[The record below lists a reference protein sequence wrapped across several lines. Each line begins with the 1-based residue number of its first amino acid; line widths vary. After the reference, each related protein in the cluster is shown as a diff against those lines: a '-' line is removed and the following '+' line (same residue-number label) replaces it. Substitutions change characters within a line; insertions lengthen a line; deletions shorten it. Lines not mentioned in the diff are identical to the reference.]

1 MYILNVL
8 IPFNLLIDTDMGLI
22 KLIEYEYHNDEYFW
36 PGMIDCDDTLKQF
49 SLLSRTDPNPLSV
62 VMKSEDPELQQD
74 LYSQFME
81 KEYSSI
87 LKLSSNTSL
96 CGISSILRTSIDKS
110 VRVTA
115 LCKTQE
121 EADLIKKR
129 HIPVENIILGE
140 PETISLDKYNVL
152 FLKDV
157 EDIRKYKNVD
167 GKEIYIA
174 NYGFNMVIEPDEEQ
188 PLLPMEVLYDYAS
201 SNEFSLIS
209 VYTFRP
215 EDIPVG

>member
-1 MYILNVL
+1 MYMLNVL
-8 IPFNLLIDTDMGLI
+8 IPFNLLVDTDMGLL

-62 VMKSEDPELQQD
+62 VMKSEDPELQKD
-74 LYSQFME
+74 LYNQFME

-96 CGISSILRTSIDKS
+96 CAISSILRTSIDKS
-110 VRVTA
+110 VRVTV
-115 LCKTQE
+115 LCKSQE
-121 EADLIKKR
+121 EADLIEKR
-129 HIPVENIILGE
+129 RIPVENNILGE

-157 EDIRKYKNVD
+157 EDIRRYKNVD

-188 PLLPMEVLYDYAS
+188 PLLPMEVLYDYAG

>member
-1 MYILNVL
+1 MYMLNVL

-36 PGMIDCDDTLKQF
+36 PGMIDCSDTLKQF

-62 VMKSEDPELQQD
+62 VMKSEDPELQKD

-81 KEYSSI
+81 REYSAI
-87 LKLSSNTSL
+87 LKLSSNTAL
-96 CGISSILRTSIDKS
+96 CAVSTVLRTSIDKN
-110 VRVTA
+110 VRVTV

-129 HIPVENIILGE
+129 HIPIENTILGE
-140 PETISLDKYNVL
+140 AETISIDKYNVL

-157 EDIRKYKNVD
+157 YDIKRYRNVE

-174 NYGFNMVIEPDEEQ
+174 NYGFNMVIEPEEEQ
-188 PLLPMEVLYDYAS
+188 PLLPMEVLYDYAG

-209 VYTFRP
+209 VYTFKP

>member
-129 HIPVENIILGE
+129 HIQVENIILGE